1 MWLLQGNEAA
11 MGALFFFFSQKQL
24 EARFLDSEEKG
35 VVLADTENVLASA
48 GASRPPSEVLALW
61 VLLPASAEGS
71 GP

>member
-1 MWLLQGNEAA
+1 MRLLWG
-11 MGALFFFFSQKQL
+11 LFFFFFSQKQL

-35 VVLADTENVLASA
+35 AVLADTENVLASA
-48 GASRPPSEVLALW
+48 GASRPPSEVLGLQ